1 MSATANWAQS
11 GGAGY
16 RLPDNRGWE
25 FIMAFGFKLKTVK
38 TKESFENYQQ
48 LFDRI
53 KDVDFTAG
61 KPELVKNGF
70 ADVIVFPPLDRQNQ
84 IWVMLQGKNKIIIQ
98 KNQVVGV
105 TDQAINAAFD
115 AVTDGLFSVG
125 SIMGKNSKKIEKLVE
140 ATASEIE
147 ALNL

>member
-1 MSATANWAQS
+1 
-11 GGAGY
+11 
-16 RLPDNRGWE
+16 
-25 FIMAFGFKLKTVK
+25 MAFGFKLKTVQ

-105 TDQAINAAFD
+105 ADQAINAAFD

>member
-1 MSATANWAQS
+1 
-11 GGAGY
+11 
-16 RLPDNRGWE
+16 
-25 FIMAFGFKLKTVK
+25 MAFGFKLKTVK
-38 TKESFENYQQ
+38 TNESFENYQQ

-53 KDVDFTAG
+53 KNVDFTAG

-105 TDQAINAAFD
+105 GDQAINAAFD
-115 AVTDGLFSVG
+115 AVSGGLFSVG
-125 SIMGKNSKKIEKLVE
+125 SIMGKNAKKIEKLVE
-140 ATASEIE
+140 ATASELE
-147 ALNL
+147 ALDL

>member
-1 MSATANWAQS
+1 
-11 GGAGY
+11 
-16 RLPDNRGWE
+16 
-25 FIMAFGFKLKTVK
+25 MAFGFKLKTVK

-84 IWVMLQGKNKIIIQ
+84 IWVLLQGKNKIIIQ

-105 TDQAINAAFD
+105 ADQAINAAFD

>member
-1 MSATANWAQS
+1 
-11 GGAGY
+11 
-16 RLPDNRGWE
+16 
-25 FIMAFGFKLKTVK
+25 MAFGFKLKTVK
-38 TKESFENYQQ
+38 TNESFENYQQ

-70 ADVIVFPPLDRQNQ
+70 ADVIVFPPRDRQNQ

-105 TDQAINAAFD
+105 GDQAINAAFD
-115 AVTDGLFSVG
+115 AVTGGLFSVG
-125 SIMGKNSKKIEKLVE
+125 SIMGKNAKKIEKLVE
-140 ATASEIE
+140 ATASELE
-147 ALNL
+147 ALDL

>member
-1 MSATANWAQS
+1 
-11 GGAGY
+11 
-16 RLPDNRGWE
+16 
-25 FIMAFGFKLKTVK
+25 MAFGFKRKTVK
-38 TKESFENYQQ
+38 TNESFENYQP

-105 TDQAINAAFD
+105 GDQAINAAFD
-115 AVTDGLFSVG
+115 AVTGGLFSVG
-125 SIMGKNSKKIEKLVE
+125 SIMGKNAKKIEKLVE
-140 ATASEIE
+140 ATASELE
-147 ALNL
+147 ALDL

>member
-1 MSATANWAQS
+1 
-11 GGAGY
+11 
-16 RLPDNRGWE
+16 
-25 FIMAFGFKLKTVK
+25 MAFGFKLKTVK
-38 TKESFENYQQ
+38 TNESFENYQQ

-53 KDVDFTAG
+53 KNVDFTAG

-105 TDQAINAAFD
+105 GDQAINAAFD
-115 AVTDGLFSVG
+115 AVTGGLFSVG
-125 SIMGKNSKKIEKLVE
+125 SIMGKNAKKIEKLVE
-140 ATASEIE
+140 ATASELE
-147 ALNL
+147 ALDL

>member
-1 MSATANWAQS
+1 
-11 GGAGY
+11 
-16 RLPDNRGWE
+16 
-25 FIMAFGFKLKTVK
+25 MAFGFKLKTVK

-105 TDQAINAAFD
+105 ADQAINAAFD
-115 AVTDGLFSVG
+115 AVTGGLFSVG

>member
-1 MSATANWAQS
+1 
-11 GGAGY
+11 
-16 RLPDNRGWE
+16 
-25 FIMAFGFKLKTVK
+25 MAFGFKLKTVK

-70 ADVIVFPPLDRQNQ
+70 ADVIVFPPLDPQNQ

-105 TDQAINAAFD
+105 ADQAINAAFD

>member
-1 MSATANWAQS
+1 
-11 GGAGY
+11 
-16 RLPDNRGWE
+16 
-25 FIMAFGFKLKTVK
+25 MAFGFKLKTVK

-61 KPELVKNGF
+61 KPKLVKNGF

-105 TDQAINAAFD
+105 ADQAINAAFD

>member
-1 MSATANWAQS
+1 
-11 GGAGY
+11 
-16 RLPDNRGWE
+16 
-25 FIMAFGFKLKTVK
+25 MAFGFKLKTVK

-105 TDQAINAAFD
+105 ADQVINAAFD

>member
-1 MSATANWAQS
+1 MSATANWARS
-11 GGAGY
+11 DGAGY

-105 TDQAINAAFD
+105 ADQAINAAFD

>member
-1 MSATANWAQS
+1 
-11 GGAGY
+11 
-16 RLPDNRGWE
+16 
-25 FIMAFGFKLKTVK
+25 MAFGFKLKTVK

-105 TDQAINAAFD
+105 ADQAINAAFD
-115 AVTDGLFSVG
+115 DVTDGLFSVG

>member
-1 MSATANWAQS
+1 
-11 GGAGY
+11 
-16 RLPDNRGWE
+16 
-25 FIMAFGFKLKTVK
+25 MAFGFKLKTVK
-38 TKESFENYQQ
+38 TNESFENYQQ

-70 ADVIVFPPLDRQNQ
+70 ADVIVFPPLDPQNQ
-84 IWVMLQGKNKIIIQ
+84 IWVMLQGKNKLIIQ

-115 AVTDGLFSVG
+115 AVTGGLFSVG
-125 SIMGKNSKKIEKLVE
+125 SIMGKNAKNIEKLVE
-140 ATASEIE
+140 TMASELE
-147 ALNL
+147 ALKL

>member
-1 MSATANWAQS
+1 
-11 GGAGY
+11 
-16 RLPDNRGWE
+16 
-25 FIMAFGFKLKTVK
+25 MAFGFKLKTVK
-38 TKESFENYQQ
+38 TNESFENYQQ

-105 TDQAINAAFD
+105 GDQAINAAFD
-115 AVTDGLFSVG
+115 AVTGGLFSVG
-125 SIMGKNSKKIEKLVE
+125 SIMGKNAKKIEKLVE
-140 ATASEIE
+140 ATASELE
-147 ALNL
+147 ALDL

>member
-1 MSATANWAQS
+1 
-11 GGAGY
+11 
-16 RLPDNRGWE
+16 
-25 FIMAFGFKLKTVK
+25 MAFGFKLKTVK

-70 ADVIVFPPLDRQNQ
+70 ADVIVFPPLDRQNH

-105 TDQAINAAFD
+105 ADQAINAAFD

>member
-1 MSATANWAQS
+1 
-11 GGAGY
+11 
-16 RLPDNRGWE
+16 
-25 FIMAFGFKLKTVK
+25 MAFGFKLKTVK
-38 TKESFENYQQ
+38 TNESFENYQQ

-105 TDQAINAAFD
+105 ADQAINAAFD
-115 AVTDGLFSVG
+115 DVTDGLFSVG

>member
-1 MSATANWAQS
+1 
-11 GGAGY
+11 
-16 RLPDNRGWE
+16 
-25 FIMAFGFKLKTVK
+25 MAFGFKLKTVK
-38 TKESFENYQQ
+38 TNESFENYQQ

-105 TDQAINAAFD
+105 ADQAINAAFD

-140 ATASEIE
+140 ATASELE
-147 ALNL
+147 ALKL

>member
-1 MSATANWAQS
+1 
-11 GGAGY
+11 
-16 RLPDNRGWE
+16 
-25 FIMAFGFKLKTVK
+25 MAFGFKLKTVK

-105 TDQAINAAFD
+105 ADQAINAAFD

-125 SIMGKNSKKIEKLVE
+125 SIMGKNSKKNEKLVE

>member
-1 MSATANWAQS
+1 
-11 GGAGY
+11 
-16 RLPDNRGWE
+16 
-25 FIMAFGFKLKTVK
+25 MAFGFKLKTVK

-105 TDQAINAAFD
+105 ADQAINAAFD
-115 AVTDGLFSVG
+115 AVTGGLFSVG
-125 SIMGKNSKKIEKLVE
+125 SIMGKNAKKIEKLVE
-140 ATASEIE
+140 ATASELE
-147 ALNL
+147 ALDL

>member
-1 MSATANWAQS
+1 
-11 GGAGY
+11 
-16 RLPDNRGWE
+16 
-25 FIMAFGFKLKTVK
+25 MAFGFKLKTVK
-38 TKESFENYQQ
+38 TNESFENYQQ

-105 TDQAINAAFD
+105 ADQAINAAFD

-147 ALNL
+147 ALDL

>member
-1 MSATANWAQS
+1 
-11 GGAGY
+11 
-16 RLPDNRGWE
+16 
-25 FIMAFGFKLKTVK
+25 MAFGFKLKTVK

-105 TDQAINAAFD
+105 ADQAINAAFD

>member
-1 MSATANWAQS
+1 
-11 GGAGY
+11 
-16 RLPDNRGWE
+16 
-25 FIMAFGFKLKTVK
+25 MAFGFKLKTVK
-38 TKESFENYQQ
+38 TNESFENYRQ

-105 TDQAINAAFD
+105 GDQAINAAFD
-115 AVTDGLFSVG
+115 AVTGGLFSVG
-125 SIMGKNSKKIEKLVE
+125 SIMGKNAKKIEKLVE
-140 ATASEIE
+140 ATASELE
-147 ALNL
+147 ALDL

>member
-16 RLPDNRGWE
+16 RLHDNRGWE

-105 TDQAINAAFD
+105 ADQAINAAFD

>member
-1 MSATANWAQS
+1 
-11 GGAGY
+11 
-16 RLPDNRGWE
+16 
-25 FIMAFGFKLKTVK
+25 MAFGFKLKTVK
-38 TKESFENYQQ
+38 TNESFENYQQ

-105 TDQAINAAFD
+105 ADQAINAAFD

>member
-1 MSATANWAQS
+1 
-11 GGAGY
+11 
-16 RLPDNRGWE
+16 
-25 FIMAFGFKLKTVK
+25 MAFGFKLKTVK
-38 TKESFENYQQ
+38 TNESFENYQQ

-105 TDQAINAAFD
+105 SDQAINSAFY
-115 AVTDGLFSVG
+115 AVTGGLFSVG
-125 SIMGKNSKKIEKLVE
+125 SIMGKNAKKIEKLVE
-140 ATASEIE
+140 ATASELE
-147 ALNL
+147 ALDL

>member
-105 TDQAINAAFD
+105 ADQAINAAFD